1 MEAVLH
7 MFFVIGCYRFMES
20 LVAVVKMPLKIQIL
34 ILSEGCGWFLF
45 LKTPSEN
52 TKPENGSLDF
62 PMHWV
67 FFQYGKQG

>member
-45 LKTPSEN
+45 LTVKTPSL
-52 TKPENGSLDF
+52 K
-62 PMHWV
+62 MV
-67 FFQYGKQG
+67 V